1 MFKLLDK
8 AGTKESLLVLG
19 LGAVLALTTNFAYA
33 EKFGFG
39 DTATQNQISGWD
51 IDIRPDGKG
60 LPDGKGTVAAGE
72 GLYEER
78 CASCHGLFGEGEGRW
93 PVLAGGEGTLKEER
107 PTKTVGSYWPYASTL
122 YDYIRRAMPFTAPRS
137 LSDQQVYDITAYVLY
152 LNEIVEEDFVLT
164 KDSLATIEMPNKDN
178 FFVDPRPDV
187 KNVRCMQNCADPTTL
202 TIAGTVRGITPV
214 GHFVEGADAPA
225 SSHDAQ
231 MEQEQH
237 KEKIRQA
244 TLKGET
250 VQVSTHS
257 KAAVALSEM
266 AMAGKDIYQGA
277 CKVCH
282 GSGLTGSPK
291 FGDVDAW
298 SARIPKGMPKLIEHA
313 IKGFTGDTGVM
324 PPKGG
329 RVDLSDKQ
337 VENAVA
343 YMVESSQ

>member
-1 MFKLLDK
+1 MFKSLDSK
-8 AGTKESLLVLG
+8 QMKKSLLAIG
-19 LGAVLALTTNFAYA
+19 LGAALALTGSIAQAGKY
-33 EKFGFG
+33 GIG
-39 DTATQNQISGWD
+39 DTATKDQIAGWD

-60 LPDGKGTVAAGE
+60 LPAGEGTVEAGE

-78 CASCHGLFGEGEGRW
+78 CATCHGLFGEGEGRW
-93 PVLAGGEGTLKEER
+93 PVLAGGEGTLTEER

-152 LNEIVEEDFVLT
+152 LNEIIEEDFVLT
-164 KDSLATIEMPNKDN
+164 KDSLATIEMPNQDN

-187 KNVRCMQNCADPTTL
+187 KNVRCMKNCADPKKL
-202 TIAGTVRGITPV
+202 KIAGTLRGITPV

-225 SSHDAQ
+225 ASHDAQ

-237 KEKIRQA
+237 KEKARKA

-250 VQVSTHS
+250 VTSHGSTG
-257 KAAVALSEM
+257 AASLSEM
-266 AMAGKDIYQGA
+266 ALAGKATYEGA

-291 FGDVDAW
+291 VGDVDAW
-298 SARIPKGMPKLIEHA
+298 AGRIKQGMPILLDHA
-313 IKGFTGDTGVM
+313 IKGFSGDTGVM

-337 VENAVA
+337 VEQAVA

>member
-1 MFKLLDK
+1 MFRSLDSKQIKKTLL
-8 AGTKESLLVLG
+8 AFG
-19 LGAVLALTTNFAYA
+19 LGAAVAFSSSVSAGTLGIGN
-33 EKFGFG
+33 
-39 DTATQNQISGWD
+39 TATPEEIAGWD

-60 LPDGKGTVAAGE
+60 LPAGEGTVEAGE
-72 GLYEER
+72 GLYEQF
-78 CASCHGLFGEGEGRW
+78 CATCHGLFGEGEGRW
-93 PVLAGGEGTLKEER
+93 PVLAGGQGTLQEER

-152 LNEIVEEDFVLT
+152 LNELIEEDFVLT
-164 KDSLATIEMPNKDN
+164 KDNLASIEMPNQDN

-187 KNVRCMQNCADPTTL
+187 KNERCMKNCADPEKL
-202 TIAGTVRGITPV
+202 QIAGTLRGITPV

-237 KEKIRQA
+237 KEKARKA
-244 TLKGET
+244 SLKGET
-250 VQVSTHS
+250 VSAHGGAT
-257 KAAVALSEM
+257 AATLSDS
-266 AMAGKDIYQGA
+266 AMAGKSTYNGA

-291 FGDVDAW
+291 FGDVDVWAP
-298 SARIPKGMPKLIEHA
+298 RIEKGMPQLVEHA
-313 IKGFTGDTGVM
+313 IKGFTGDSGVM

-337 VENAVA
+337 VEQAVA
-343 YMVESSQ
+343 YMVESSR

>member
-1 MFKLLDK
+1 MFKLLDNK
-8 AGTKESLLVLG
+8 LKNSLLAVAI
-19 LGAVLALTTNFAYA
+19 GATLSLSGIAQAGKYGIG
-33 EKFGFG
+33 E
-39 DTATQNQISGWD
+39 TATAKEIAGWD

-60 LPDGKGTVAAGE
+60 LPEGQGTVEAGE
-72 GLYEER
+72 EQYEAL
-78 CASCHGLFGEGEGRW
+78 CATCHGLFGEGEGRW
-93 PVLAGGEGTLKEER
+93 PVLAGGEGTLTEER

-152 LNEIVEEDFVLT
+152 LNEIIDEEFVLT
-164 KDSLATIEMPNKDN
+164 KDNLAQIEMPNQAN

-187 KNVRCMQNCADPTTL
+187 KNTRCMKNCADPDKL
-202 TIAGTVRGITPV
+202 QIAGTLRGITPV

-225 SSHDAQ
+225 ASHDAQ

-237 KEKIRQA
+237 KEKARKA
-244 TLKGET
+244 TLKGE
-250 VQVSTHS
+250 SLAAHS
-257 KAAVALSEM
+257 SSGAVTLSATAE
-266 AMAGKDIYQGA
+266 AGKPTYEGA

-291 FGDVDAW
+291 FGEPDAW
-298 SARIPKGMPKLIEHA
+298 TDRIKQGMPVLVDHA

-337 VENAVA
+337 VEEAVA
-343 YMVESSQ
+343 YMVESSR

>member
-8 AGTKESLLVLG
+8 AGTKESLLALG

-78 CASCHGLFGEGEGRW
+78 CSSCHGLFGEGEGRW

-152 LNEIVEEDFVLT
+152 LNEIVEDDFVLT

-178 FFVDPRPDV
+178 FFVDPR
-187 KNVRCMQNCADPTTL
+187 
-202 TIAGTVRGITPV
+202 
-214 GHFVEGADAPA
+214 PA

-250 VQVSTHS
+250 VQVATHS

-291 FGDVDAW
+291 FGDVEAW
-298 SARIPKGMPKLIEHA
+298 SARIPKGMPILIQHA
-313 IKGFTGDTGVM
+313 ITGFTGDTGVM

>member
-1 MFKLLDK
+1 MFKLRD
-8 AGTKESLLVLG
+8 TRTSLIALGVGVSVAIMGAFSHAEPLG
-19 LGAVLALTTNFAYA
+19 LG
-33 EKFGFG
+33 E
-39 DTATQNQISGWD
+39 TATEEQIAGWD

-60 LPDGKGTVAAGE
+60 LPDGRGTIEAGE
-72 GLYEER
+72 ALYEER
-78 CASCHGLFGEGEGRW
+78 CATCHGLFGEGEGRW
-93 PVLAGGEGTLKEER
+93 PVLAGGQGTLKDER

-137 LSDQQVYDITAYVLY
+137 LSDQQVYDVTAYVLY

-164 KDSLATIEMPNKDN
+164 KESLAGIKMPNKDN

-187 KNVRCMQNCADPTTL
+187 KNTRCMDKCADPKKL
-202 TIAGTVRGITPV
+202 MIAGTLKGITPV

-225 SSHDAQ
+225 ASHDAQ
-231 MEQEQH
+231 MEKEREEEKLRKAHITGEALSTQH
-237 KEKIRQA
+237 K
-244 TLKGET
+244 
-250 VQVSTHS
+250 V
-257 KAAVALSEM
+257 KAASLSEL
-266 AMAGKDIYQGA
+266 ALAGKATYEGA

-291 FGDVDAW
+291 VGDSDAW
-298 SARIPKGMPKLIEHA
+298 SARIKKGMPQLLEHA
-313 IKGFTGDTGVM
+313 IHGFSGDTGVM

-337 VENAVA
+337 VEQAVA

>member
-1 MFKLLDK
+1 MFRSLDSK
-8 AGTKESLLVLG
+8 QIKKSLLALG
-19 LGAVLALTTNFAYA
+19 LGAAVAFSGAANAGKYQI
-33 EKFGFG
+33 GN
-39 DTATQNQISGWD
+39 TATPEEIAGWD

-60 LPDGKGTVAAGE
+60 LPAGE
-72 GLYEER
+72 GTVEAGEELYEQF
-78 CASCHGLFGEGEGRW
+78 CATCHGLFGEGEGRW
-93 PVLAGGEGTLKEER
+93 PVLAGGQDTLTEER

-152 LNEIVEEDFVLT
+152 LNELIEEDFVLT
-164 KDSLATIEMPNKDN
+164 QNNLASIKMPNQDS

-187 KNVRCMQNCADPTTL
+187 KNERCMKNCANPKNL
-202 TIAGTVRGITPV
+202 NVAGTLRGITPV

-225 SSHDAQ
+225 ASHDEQ
-231 MEQEQH
+231 MEKEQH
-237 KEKIRQA
+237 KEKARKA

-250 VQVSTHS
+250 LADNSAGG
-257 KAAVALSEM
+257 AAALSES
-266 AMAGKDIYQGA
+266 ALAGKPTYDGA

-291 FGDVDAW
+291 FGDADVWAP
-298 SARIPKGMPKLIEHA
+298 RIERGMPQLVEHA

-337 VENAVA
+337 VEQAVA
-343 YMVESSQ
+343 YMVESSR

>member
-1 MFKLLDK
+1 MFKSLDNK
-8 AGTKESLLVLG
+8 LKKSLMALG
-19 LGAVLALTTNFAYA
+19 LGAAIATSGLANAGQFNIGT
-33 EKFGFG
+33 
-39 DTATQNQISGWD
+39 TATPEEIAGWD
-51 IDIRPDGKG
+51 IDIRPDGMG
-60 LPDGKGTVAAGE
+60 LPEGQGTVEAGE
-72 GLYEER
+72 AQYEAL
-78 CASCHGLFGEGEGRW
+78 CATCHGLFGEGEGRW
-93 PVLAGGEGTLKEER
+93 PVLAGGQDTLTEER

-152 LNEIVEEDFVLT
+152 LNEIVDEDFVLT
-164 KDSLATIEMPNKDN
+164 KDNLATIEMPNQDN

-187 KNVRCMQNCADPTTL
+187 KNTRCMKNCADPKKL
-202 TIAGTVRGITPV
+202 QIAGTLRGITPV

-225 SSHDAQ
+225 ASHDAQ

-237 KEKIRQA
+237 KEKVRKA
-244 TLKGET
+244 TLKGEE
-250 VQVSTHS
+250 VASSHGGGS
-257 KAAVALSEM
+257 GALSES
-266 AMAGKDIYQGA
+266 ATAGQSTYDGA

-291 FGDVDAW
+291 IGDIDAW
-298 SARIPKGMPKLIEHA
+298 AGRIKQGMPVLVEHA

-337 VENAVA
+337 VEDAVA
-343 YMVESSQ
+343 YMVESSR

>member
-1 MFKLLDK
+1 MFKLLDSK
-8 AGTKESLLVLG
+8 QLRKSLLVIG
-19 LGAVLALTTNFAYA
+19 LGASLACASSLAQAGKYGIG
-33 EKFGFG
+33 E
-39 DTATQNQISGWD
+39 TATQDQISGWD

-60 LPDGKGTVAAGE
+60 LPEGEGTVSAGE

-78 CASCHGLFGEGEGRW
+78 CATCHGLFGEGEGRW
-93 PVLAGGEGTLKEER
+93 PVLAGGVGTLKEER

-152 LNEIVEEDFVLT
+152 LNEIVEEDFILT

-187 KNVRCMQNCADPTTL
+187 KNVRCMNNCADPKKL
-202 TIAGTVRGITPV
+202 KIAGTLRGITPV

-237 KEKIRQA
+237 KEKVRKA
-244 TLKGET
+244 TLKGENAGM
-250 VQVSTHS
+250 SIDLKH
-257 KAAVALSEM
+257 ANLSEI
-266 AMAGKDIYQGA
+266 AMGGKDTYEGA

-291 FGDVDAW
+291 FGDTDAW
-298 SARIPKGMPKLIEHA
+298 SIRIPKGMPKLVRNA
-313 IKGFTGDTGVM
+313 IQGFSGDTGVM

-337 VENAVA
+337 VEHAVA

>member
-1 MFKLLDK
+1 MFKSLDSK
-8 AGTKESLLVLG
+8 LMKKSLMALG
-19 LGAVLALTTNFAYA
+19 LGAALTLSGAAQAGKYGIGA
-33 EKFGFG
+33 
-39 DTATQNQISGWD
+39 TATPEEVAGWD

-60 LPDGKGTVAAGE
+60 LPEGRGTVEAGE
-72 GLYEER
+72 AEYEAL
-78 CASCHGLFGEGEGRW
+78 CATCHGLFGEGEGRW
-93 PVLAGGEGTLKEER
+93 PVLAGGQDTLTEDR

-152 LNEIVEEDFVLT
+152 LNEIIDEDYVLT
-164 KDSLATIEMPNKDN
+164 KDNLATIEMPNQNN

-187 KNVRCMQNCADPTTL
+187 KNKRCMKNCADPKKL
-202 TIAGTVRGITPV
+202 QIAGTLRGITPV

-225 SSHDAQ
+225 ASHDAQ

-237 KEKIRQA
+237 KEKARKA
-244 TLKGET
+244 KLKGEELAT
-250 VQVSTHS
+250 TSASTGGG
-257 KAAVALSEM
+257 LSAD
-266 AMAGKDIYQGA
+266 AMAGKSTYEGA

-291 FGDVDAW
+291 MGDVDAW
-298 SARIPKGMPKLIEHA
+298 AGRIKQGMPVMVEHA

-337 VENAVA
+337 VEQAVA
-343 YMVESSQ
+343 YMVESSR

>member
-1 MFKLLDK
+1 MFRSLDSKLLK
-8 AGTKESLLVLG
+8 KSLLVLG
-19 LGAVLALTTNFAYA
+19 LGAALTLTGTAQAGQYGIGA
-33 EKFGFG
+33 
-39 DTATQNQISGWD
+39 TATPEEIAGWD

-60 LPDGKGTVAAGE
+60 LPAGE
-72 GLYEER
+72 GTVEAGEALYEQF
-78 CASCHGLFGEGEGRW
+78 CATCHGLFGEAEGRW
-93 PVLAGGEGTLKEER
+93 PVLAGGQDTLTEER

-152 LNEIVEEDFVLT
+152 LNEIIEEDFVLT
-164 KDSLATIEMPNKDN
+164 KDNLASIKMPNEEN

-187 KNVRCMQNCADPTTL
+187 KNARCMKNCADPKKL
-202 TIAGTVRGITPV
+202 QIAGTLRGITPV

-225 SSHDAQ
+225 ASHDAQ

-237 KEKIRQA
+237 KEKARKA
-244 TLKGET
+244 ALKGET
-250 VQVSTHS
+250 LAAHGGSA
-257 KAAVALSEM
+257 KAALSEM
-266 AMAGKDIYQGA
+266 AAAGKATYDGA

-291 FGDVDAW
+291 FGDADVWAP
-298 SARIPKGMPKLIEHA
+298 RIQKGMPKLVQNA

-337 VENAVA
+337 VEEAVA

>member
-1 MFKLLDK
+1 MFRSLDSKQLK
-8 AGTKESLLVLG
+8 ASLLALG
-19 LGAVLALTTNFAYA
+19 LGAALAFGSTAQAGGKYGIGNAATA
-33 EKFGFG
+33 EEI
-39 DTATQNQISGWD
+39 AGWD

-60 LPDGKGTVAAGE
+60 LPEGQGTIEAGE
-72 GLYEER
+72 ELYEQF
-78 CASCHGLFGEGEGRW
+78 CATCHGLFGEGEGRW
-93 PVLAGGEGTLKEER
+93 PVLAGGQDTLTEER

-152 LNEIVEEDFVLT
+152 LNELVEEDFVLT
-164 KDSLATIEMPNKDN
+164 KDNLASVKMPNEAN

-187 KNVRCMQNCADPTTL
+187 KNQRCMKNCADPKKL
-202 TIAGTVRGITPV
+202 QIAGTLKGITPV

-225 SSHDAQ
+225 ASHDAQ

-237 KEKIRQA
+237 KEKARKA
-244 TLKGET
+244 ALKGEELDAHGKSAGT
-250 VQVSTHS
+250 
-257 KAAVALSEM
+257 ALSEM
-266 AMAGKDIYQGA
+266 ATAGKATYEGA

-291 FGDVDAW
+291 VGDSDVWAP
-298 SARIPKGMPKLIEHA
+298 RIKKGMSQLVQNA

-337 VENAVA
+337 VEQAVA

>member
-1 MFKLLDK
+1 MFKLLDSTQMK
-8 AGTKESLLVLG
+8 KSLLAIG
-19 LGAVLALTTNFAYA
+19 LGAALALTGNVAQAGKY
-33 EKFGFG
+33 GIG
-39 DTATQNQISGWD
+39 DTATKDQIAGWD
-51 IDIRPDGKG
+51 IDIRPDGMG
-60 LPDGKGTVAAGE
+60 LPDGKGTVEAGE
-72 GLYEER
+72 VLYEER
-78 CASCHGLFGEGEGRW
+78 CATCHGLFGEGEGRW

-152 LNEIVEEDFVLT
+152 LNEIIEEDFELT
-164 KDSLATIEMPNKDN
+164 KDTLATIEMPNKDN

-187 KNVRCMQNCADPTTL
+187 KNTRCMKNCADPKKL
-202 TIAGTVRGITPV
+202 TIAGTLRGITPV

-225 SSHDAQ
+225 ASHDAQ

-237 KEKIRQA
+237 KEKVRKA
-244 TLKGET
+244 TIKGET
-250 VQVSTHS
+250 AADTNSVGAVS
-257 KAAVALSEM
+257 LSET
-266 AMAGKDIYQGA
+266 AIAGKATYEGA

-291 FGDVDAW
+291 VGDSGAW
-298 SARIPKGMPKLIEHA
+298 SQRIKQGMPILVDHA
-313 IKGFTGDTGVM
+313 IKGFSGDTGVM

-329 RVDLSDKQ
+329 RVDLSDKL
-337 VENAVA
+337 VEQAVA